1 MKVTIKPVKGHPNY
15 KFRVTYT
22 QGGVYKQNYFKTKI
36 EAKNFAA
43 AKTVELENVG
53 IAERGVTP
61 DEFRALLSARKLSDE
76 LKAAHITEEFSFIEA
91 VEFYAAHLRKTKSSV
106 SVQHAVSKFL
116 EWKEQKKQSAVH
128 LRNLSSRAN
137 AFKAVHGGRT
147 IATITKED
155 VEVYLSG
162 IAGTARTQINHRLV
176 LSNLFNFAVDKKW
189 MLANPTAAVDIEAEE
204 KPPGILSP
212 EQVSQFLQCADAR
225 IIPAYAVAFFGGL
238 REAEIA
244 RLDWQD
250 IKLERGHIDLSA
262 TKTKTGQRRL
272 VSITPNLKAWLE
284 PHRQKTGSVRPSDQ
298 VFRKC
303 RDAACTDAGI
313 EAWPHNAARHCF
325 GSYHYAAHQ
334 NAAKTASELGH
345 SDTSLLFKNY
355 REIATKEE
363 GEAYF
368 QIVPEKTMP
377 TNIIS
382 MEVAA

>member
-1 MKVTIKPVKGHPNY
+1 MKVSIKPIKGHPSY
-15 KFRVTYT
+15 KFRVTFS
-22 QGGVYKQNYFKTKI
+22 QGGIYKQKYFKTKVD
-36 EAKNFAA
+36 AKCFAD
-43 AKTVELENVG
+43 AKTIEMENVG

-61 DEFRALLSARKLSDE
+61 DEFRALLSARKLSE
-76 LKAAHITEEFSFIEA
+76 ALKAEHITDEFSFKAA
-91 VEFYAAHLRKTKSSV
+91 VEFYAAFLRQTKSSV
-106 SVQHAVSKFL
+106 TVKHAVAKFL
-116 EWKEQKKQSAVH
+116 DWKERKKQSAVH
-128 LRNLSSRAN
+128 LRNLTSRAH
-137 AFKAVHGGRT
+137 AFEAIHGKRILST
-147 IATITKED
+147 LTKDD
-155 VEVYLSG
+155 VESYLAS
-162 IAGTARTQINHRLV
+162 IEGTARTQINHRLV
-176 LSNLFNFAVDKKW
+176 LSNLFNFAVGKKW
-189 MLANPTAAVDIEAEE
+189 MAANPTAAIEIEVDE

-212 EQVSQFLQCADAR
+212 DQVSRFLQCADSR
-225 IIPAYAVAFFGGL
+225 IVPAYAVAFFGGL

-262 TKTKTGQRRL
+262 TKTGQRRL
-272 VSITPNLKAWLE
+272 VAITPNLKAWLE
-284 PHRQKTGSVRPSDQ
+284 PHRQKTGLVRPSDQ

-303 RDAACTDAGI
+303 RDAACVAAGI

-345 SDTSLLFKNY
+345 SDTALLFKNY

-368 QIVPEKTMP
+368 QIMPEKTMP
-377 TNIIS
+377 TNIIR